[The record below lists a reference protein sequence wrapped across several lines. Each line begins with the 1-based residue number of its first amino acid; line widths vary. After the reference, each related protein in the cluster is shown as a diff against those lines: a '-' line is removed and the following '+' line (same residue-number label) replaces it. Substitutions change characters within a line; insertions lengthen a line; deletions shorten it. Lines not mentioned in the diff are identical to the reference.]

1 MSAAPT
7 HPYRERWLPFFCGA
21 MVLFGVALHLTAR
34 DRLPA
39 PWFAVYYALPRPLL
53 LALAILGGL
62 RARTVLGRSLMAA
75 LAISLAG
82 WVASCDVA
90 WTAGAA
96 TQSAGQAPAA
106 KVVFWNVGH
115 NLVDDYVAVDE
126 VLATSPV
133 AVGLVETGILSP
145 EWIADWQAKHPEYSF
160 VVPHPG
166 MLLAV
171 RGEVLNQAYH
181 RLPHN
186 SHVAWAETR
195 IDGQRV
201 RIAVVDILANP
212 WISRE
217 NALRRLSE
225 RLSEWDNGRPLIVMG
240 DFNTPVESVH
250 MDVIRGRFREAF
262 LAAGSGYVP
271 SWPWPAPVLKLDQLW
286 ISRQVN
292 PRRAWQ
298 TGTWRSDHCMQWL
311 EFDVSTV
318 VVE

>member
-1 MSAAPT
+1 MSADSV
-7 HPYRERWLPFFCGA
+7 HPRRERWLPCFCIVVILVGI
-21 MVLFGVALHLTAR
+21 ALHLTVR

-39 PWFAVYYALPRPLL
+39 PWFAVYYSLPRPLL
-53 LALAILGGL
+53 LALAILGCL
-62 RARTVLGRSLMAA
+62 RARTVLGRGLMSV

-82 WVASCDVA
+82 WVATCDVA
-90 WTAGAA
+90 WHAGAA
-96 TQSAGQAPAA
+96 PRSAGETPVAT
-106 KVVFWNVGH
+106 VVFWNVGH

-126 VLATSPV
+126 ILATSPA

-145 EWIADWQAKHPEYSF
+145 EWIADWQAKHQEYAF

-186 SHVAWAETR
+186 SHVAWVETR

-225 RLSEWDNGRPLIVMG
+225 RLAEWDNGRPLIVMG

-250 MDVIRGRFREAF
+250 MDAIRGRFREAF
-262 LAAGSGYVP
+262 QAAGLGYIP
-271 SWPWPAPVLKLDQLW
+271 TWPWPAPVLKLDQLW
-286 ISRQVN
+286 LNRPVN

-298 TGTWRSDHCMQWL
+298 TGTWRSDHRMQWL
-311 EFDVSTV
+311 EFDVSSV
-318 VVE
+318 IVE